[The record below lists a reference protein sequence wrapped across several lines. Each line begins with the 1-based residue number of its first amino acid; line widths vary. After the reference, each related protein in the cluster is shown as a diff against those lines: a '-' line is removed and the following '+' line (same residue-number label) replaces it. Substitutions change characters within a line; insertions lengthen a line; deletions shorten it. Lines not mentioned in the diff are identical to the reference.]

1 MEQIVIEVSDKEKAD
16 MLFKLLNSLDFVN
29 FVSPRVG
36 ENMETTTTVRG
47 KDHLDFFSLAGLWKN
62 RKVDLELIRK
72 KAWPRQKGF
81 FASWKDIH

>member
-29 FVSPRVG
+29 FVTPRVG

-47 KDHLDFFSLAGLWKN
+47 KNHLDFFSLAGLWKN

-72 KAWPRQKGF
+72 KAWPRQ
-81 FASWKDIH
+81 

>member
-29 FVSPRVG
+29 FVTPRVG
-36 ENMETTTTVRG
+36 ENMETTTTVRR
-47 KDHLDFFSLAGLWKN
+47 KNHLDFFSLAGLWKN

-72 KAWPRQKGF
+72 KAWPRQ
-81 FASWKDIH
+81 

>member
-36 ENMETTTTVRG
+36 ENMETTTTVRD

-72 KAWPRQKGF
+72 KAWPRQ
-81 FASWKDIH
+81 